1 MKIAFYAPMKPPT
14 DPVPSGDRRLARLLI
29 AALERGGAT
38 VTLASRYGTYDRGD
52 AARQRRIQGIGE
64 RLAARLIAR
73 YRLRPDERPDLW
85 FTYHLYHKAPDPIG
99 PLVAA
104 ALGIPYV
111 VAEASHAPKQAGGA
125 WDVGYR
131 AAEAAIR
138 AADRIYG
145 INPVDS
151 ACLRP
156 LLKHPSVITD
166 LPLFIDTAPFQADLA
181 RKRAARAALDAEF
194 GLRPGGPL
202 ILTVAMMRADQK
214 LASYQVLA
222 EALAGLG
229 TRPWQILI
237 VGGGPAEAEVRRAMQ
252 PLGDRVRFAGLR
264 QGAHLA
270 ETFAAADIFAWPA
283 VKEAVGMVFLE
294 ASAAGLSVVA
304 GRSGGI
310 DTILEDGRTGLVV
323 SAGDAAA
330 MALALARLLDDPALA
345 RQLGE
350 AAAVRARVVHDTDV
364 AAAFLQRDLAEV
376 IRGYH
381 AR

>member
-38 VTLASRYGTYDRGD
+38 VALASRYGTYDRGD

-73 YRLRPDERPDLW
+73 YRRQPDERPNLW

-145 INPVDS
+145 INPVDA

-156 LLKHPSVITD
+156 LLKHPGVIAD
-166 LPLFIDTAPFQADLA
+166 LPLFIDTMPFRADMA
-181 RKRAARAALDAEF
+181 TKRTARAALDAEF

-264 QGAHLA
+264 QGVKLA
-270 ETFAAADIFAWPA
+270 EAFAAADIFAWPA
-283 VKEAVGMVFLE
+283 VKEAVGIVFLE
-294 ASAAGLSVVA
+294 ASAAGLAVVA

-310 DTILEDGRTGLVV
+310 DTILDDGRTGLVV
-323 SAGDAAA
+323 PAGDAAA
-330 MALALARLLDDPALA
+330 MTAALARLLDDPALA

-350 AAAVRARVVHDTDV
+350 AAAVRAGVVHDIDV
-364 AAAFLQRDLAEV
+364 AADFLQRDLAKV
-376 IRGYH
+376 IRGH
-381 AR
+381 RAR